1 MPQISTTESGFLS
14 GFSEEF
20 VNHPRSHPVRIGV
33 QTTCVIDRSGA
44 AAVLHC
50 SVRGV
55 PWSALVTPVD
65 LGVEEK

>member
-1 MPQISTTESGFLS
+1 M
-14 GFSEEF
+14 
-20 VNHPRSHPVRIGV
+20 NHPRSHPVRIGV